1 MSQMAEKLALYWTFP
16 FVRYALLVGILI
28 ALCSSL
34 LGVTLV
40 LKRFSFIGD
49 GLSHVAFGAMSIAAV
64 LQIKNEMPLVMAITV
79 VCAVL
84 LLRTGQN
91 AKIKGDSAIAM
102 ISVGSLALGYLMMNL
117 FGTSSNLSGD
127 VCSTLFGSTSILT
140 LSQSEVWLC
149 AAISL
154 AVIAIYVLFYNK
166 IFAVTFDENFA
177 RATGVRAERYN
188 LLIAVVVAV
197 IIVLAMNLVGSLLIS
212 ALIVFPALSAMRLCK
227 SFLSVTVFSAAASVL
242 CAAIGI
248 LVSVLAG
255 TPVGSTIVAV
265 QLVVFGLCSLIRTM
279 LGGICQ

>member
-16 FVRYALLVGILI
+16 FVRYALAVGILI

-154 AVIAIYVLFYNK
+154 AVIAIYVFFYNK

-177 RATGVRAERYN
+177 KATGVRAERYN

-265 QLVVFGLCSLIRTM
+265 QLVVFGLCSLIRTI